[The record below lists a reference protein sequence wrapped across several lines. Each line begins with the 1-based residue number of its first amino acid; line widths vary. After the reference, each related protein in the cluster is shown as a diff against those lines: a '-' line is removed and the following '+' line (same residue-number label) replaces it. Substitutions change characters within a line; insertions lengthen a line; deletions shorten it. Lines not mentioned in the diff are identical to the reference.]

1 MNNST
6 QKRLAKNTLFLYF
19 RMFIIMAV
27 TFFTTRVVL
36 DKLGVDDYGI
46 FNTIGGIV
54 VLFTFINN
62 AMVTATQRFLNF
74 YLGKDEIEK
83 VRLFFSLSL
92 LTHVIIGII
101 VVILTEGIGL
111 WFLYYKMSLPPDRF
125 NAAFWV
131 LQISTLITF
140 TRIIRSP
147 YNACI
152 IAYEKMDFYAYISIV
167 DVILKLLIVYLLNIV
182 ELDKLVLY
190 TFLSFIVSLLI
201 TIAYKLY
208 CNRYF
213 PISKF
218 TFLWDK
224 KSFNEIFNFSSF
236 SLLGNMANMVTQQ
249 CVNMIINS
257 FCGVAV
263 NAAVGVSS
271 QLSHGVYN
279 FITNFQIAFNPVLVK
294 TYAKNEIEDLKNL
307 IYKVSK
313 LSYYLMFCISLPLL
327 VYCEEFL
334 GLWLKEVP
342 QYTVDF
348 SRLTVLSFLIDTLA
362 EPLWKTVQA
371 TGKIK
376 RYQIVTSSILLCNLP
391 LCYIS
396 LRLGYSPILV
406 FGIKLAINFF
416 TYLYRIYY
424 TNKLIHFTILEYA
437 KNIVIPIVIVTFIII
452 GISLIIVHLN
462 SYYIFSSILL
472 FVLSLLI
479 IYLIGM
485 TKSEKKFMKEIVKS
499 RTQKKK

>member
-1 MNNST
+1 
-6 QKRLAKNTLFLYF
+6 
-19 RMFIIMAV
+19 
-27 TFFTTRVVL
+27 
-36 DKLGVDDYGI
+36 
-46 FNTIGGIV
+46 
-54 VLFTFINN
+54 
-62 AMVTATQRFLNF
+62 
-74 YLGKDEIEK
+74 
-83 VRLFFSLSL
+83 
-92 LTHVIIGII
+92 
-101 VVILTEGIGL
+101 
-111 WFLYYKMSLPPDRF
+111 
-125 NAAFWV
+125 
-131 LQISTLITF
+131 
-140 TRIIRSP
+140 
-147 YNACI
+147 
-152 IAYEKMDFYAYISIV
+152 MDFYAYISIV

-201 TIAYKLY
+201 TLAYKLY

-334 GLWLKEVP
+334 SLWLKEVP